1 MTDFAE
7 ASSEFRPLSWRDW
20 IGFYAMLVGLFMAVL
35 DIQIVASSL
44 GEISAGLSAT
54 IEETAW
60 IQGAYL
66 TAEVIIIP
74 LTGWLARALSTR
86 VLFTISIGLFT
97 ATSLLCAL
105 AWNIESMIV
114 FRVLQGLSGGALIP
128 LGFTII
134 YLIFPPGRRAAM
146 IVILALVAN
155 VAPTI
160 GPTFGGWLTQLFSWQ
175 WLFYINLIP
184 GALVAI
190 VGWLTID
197 VDRPNLSLLKQ
208 IDVLGVILVALFLG
222 PLVYVLEEGPRE
234 DWFNS
239 STIALVGI
247 ISLVSGI
254 LLVWRELSA
263 AHPVVDIRAFGDRNF
278 LIGCL
283 MSFAFGIAIY
293 GSIYLLPV
301 ILSTVRGYNS
311 LQIGIA
317 MIVIGAF
324 QFISGPLAGQL
335 EKRMEPRLMIV
346 LGFALYAAAFW
357 LYSDMT
363 ADVGFAQ
370 LFLPQM
376 LHGIAIVITFLPMTA
391 IALGTLPIQGI
402 QNASGLYNLMR
413 NLGGAIGLAAI
424 NTIIG
429 GRYDLHRDRLAES
442 ITAARIPVSE
452 IMAAAG
458 EGFDE
463 GGGEALTSLR
473 MLRQIVEREARVM
486 TYNDVWLVMAATVAA
501 GLLLLSFVRKVER
514 P

>member
-1 MTDFAE
+1 MSDA
-7 ASSEFRPLSWRDW
+7 ALAPGGFRPLSRRDW
-20 IGFYAMLVGLFMAVL
+20 IGFYAMMIGLFMAVL

-60 IQGAYL
+60 IQASYL

-74 LTGWLARALSTR
+74 LTAWLARALSMRT
-86 VLFTISIGLFT
+86 LFTLSITLFT

-114 FRVLQGLSGGALIP
+114 FRVLQGLSGGTLIP
-128 LGFTII
+128 LAFSII
-134 YLIFPPGRRAAM
+134 YIIFPPERRAAM

-184 GALVAI
+184 GALIAI
-190 VGWLTID
+190 VGWKTID
-197 VDRPNLSLLKQ
+197 IDRPNLAILKQ
-208 IDVLGVILVALFLG
+208 IDVLGVILIALFLG

-239 STIALVGI
+239 PTIASVAI
-247 ISLVSGI
+247 ISIVSGI

-263 AHPVVDIRAFGDRNF
+263 AHPVVDIRAFGNRNF

-324 QFISGPLAGQL
+324 QFISGPVAGQL
-335 EKRMEPRLMIV
+335 EKRMEPRLMIA
-346 LGFALYAAAFW
+346 LGLALYAAAFW
-357 LYSDMT
+357 LYSTVT
-363 ADVGFAQ
+363 AEVGFAQ

-391 IALGTLPIQGI
+391 ITLGTLPPQEI
-402 QNASGLYNLMR
+402 QNASGLFNLMR
-413 NLGGAIGLAAI
+413 NLGGAIGLAVI

-429 GRYDLHRDRLAES
+429 GRYDLHRSRLAES
-442 ITAARIPVSE
+442 ITTARIPVSE
-452 IMAAAG
+452 TMAAAG
-458 EGFDE
+458 EGFGE
-463 GGGEALTSLR
+463 GDGEALASLR
-473 MLRQIVEREARVM
+473 MLLQLVEREALVM
-486 TYNDVWLVMAATVAA
+486 TYNDVWLIMAATIAC
-501 GLLLLSFVRKVER
+501 GLLLLPFVRKVA
-514 P
+514 